1 MADTIPPARMRTRRT
16 SMGILP
22 MTSCMGTATTT
33 EALEPLALLRLL
45 QLVSPALPIGAF
57 NFSQGME
64 YAIEVGWVRDE
75 SAARDWILGL
85 MRHGVGTLDIP
96 LLAGMHD
103 AWAVGDASAARELS
117 ARLIASRETQE
128 LREEDRHLGRSLA
141 RVLYGIGLVE
151 AESWQRSDDATLAA
165 MFSMAAVHSA
175 VPRGA
180 TCAGYLWAWCENQA
194 IAAVKLLPL
203 GQSAGQRVLEMLRLE
218 IPSICD
224 AALDLNESAIGS
236 ATPGLCIASCHH
248 ETQYTRL
255 FRS

>member
-1 MADTIPPARMRTRRT
+1 MA
-16 SMGILP
+16 
-22 MTSCMGTATTT
+22 TAITT

-64 YAIEVGWVRDE
+64 YAIEAGWVRDE

-85 MRHGVGTLDIP
+85 MRQGVGTLDIP
-96 LLAGMHD
+96 LLARMHD
-103 AWAVGDASAARELS
+103 AWAAGDAARVRDLS
-117 ARLIASRETQE
+117 ARLIACRETQE

-151 AESWQRSDDATLAA
+151 AESWQRSQEATLAA
-165 MFSMAAVHSA
+165 MFSMAAVHSG

-194 IAAVKLLPL
+194 IATVKLLPL
-203 GQSAGQRVLEMLRLE
+203 GQTAGQRVLETLRVE
-218 IPSICD
+218 IPPICH
-224 AALDLNESAIGS
+224 AALELDESDIGA